1 MKKKTESRNRQR
13 KLQFCNFKCMEL
25 LDARSND
32 NNRMRTRVEI
42 LNQHGTTTITPT
54 TPA

>member
-1 MKKKTESRNRQR
+1 MKKNTESRDRERER
-13 KLQFCNFKCMEL
+13 KFQFCNFKCMEL

-42 LNQHGTTTITPT
+42 LNQHGTTTPT
-54 TPA
+54 TP